1 MAWSKA
7 AALARVREV
16 GVIPILRLPS
26 TEEAWRGA
34 EAILDTGIGI
44 IEITLGVPNA
54 LGVVERI
61 VSRYGDAALVGVGT
75 VIAAEAC
82 RAAIA
87 AGADFI
93 VAPNFDPDVVAVA
106 RGADKVCIPGAL
118 TPTEVM
124 TAWRGGAD
132 MVKIFPC
139 GLVGGPKYIN
149 ALRGP
154 LPHIE
159 LVPTGGITLGSIA
172 EFVSAG
178 VAAVGVGGELLPQG
192 PVDAA
197 GLEFIRTHVRNFLEA
212 VQSARLA
219 LPPRAAVL

>member
-7 AALARVREV
+7 AALARICEA
-16 GVIPILRLPS
+16 GVIPILRLS
-26 TEEAWRGA
+26 SMEEAWRAA

-44 IEITLGVPNA
+44 IEITMGVPDA
-54 LGVVERI
+54 LRVVERI

-75 VIAAEAC
+75 VIEAEAC
-82 RAAIA
+82 RAAMA

-93 VAPNFDPDVVAVA
+93 VAPNFDLNVVAVA
-106 RGADKVCIPGAL
+106 RGSDKVCIPGAL

-139 GLVGGPKYIN
+139 GLVGGPKYIR

-178 VAAVGVGGELLPQG
+178 VAAVGIGGELLSPG
-192 PVDAA
+192 PLDGA
-197 GLEFIRTHVRNFLEA
+197 GLERIRTNVRNFLEA
-212 VQSARLA
+212 VRSARMG
-219 LPPRAAVL
+219 LPHSSATR